1 MASSPTGGRARQ
13 ARPRRNPAASPY
25 PDGGLSSSSGSDHH
39 GSATNLKQDS
49 GGGLPPALA
58 RVVLSVHGQT
68 KTSELSLTSAN
79 NHGHRATSHLP
90 SLLPRSCAPSPP
102 STRLGQQPKP
112 WPPSASATA
121 T

>member
-68 KTSELSLTSAN
+68 KTSRAPLHRHRRDLVNSQS
-79 NHGHRATSHLP
+79 HGHQARP
-90 SLLPRSCAPSPP
+90 
-102 STRLGQQPKP
+102 QQQHN
-112 WPPSASATA
+112 
-121 T
+121 